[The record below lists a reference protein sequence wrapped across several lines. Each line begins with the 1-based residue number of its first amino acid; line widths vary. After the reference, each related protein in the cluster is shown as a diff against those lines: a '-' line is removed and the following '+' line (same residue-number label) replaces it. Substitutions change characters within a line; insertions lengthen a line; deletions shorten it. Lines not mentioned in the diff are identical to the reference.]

1 MTTNI
6 SKIQT
11 ALASITQETTLALF
25 NLNLDCSLVKVDAP
39 AEYLPFGNALTK
51 FRRNQAEVGSAH
63 RIARKLGMLFED
75 IVPQTPELIK
85 AYGIRATEIIEFHD
99 KQLSSNPGGKSDY
112 GPFTPYV
119 GVDGTSIW
127 AAATSSGAAIAMH
140 LLACLLGVAFTAEEA
155 IAIWVQIVE
164 ARKEEVLKSDPG
176 DIYGLRT
183 LAASTWDIS
192 RQDLAN
198 WDASARAWI
207 RSANTAKE
215 LQCYQLRLIIDN
227 INLPVHTSL
236 DAYRSVIE
244 TWQTCLKMMD
254 ALVQGNGQDVQN
266 GSLFVAFRAWH
277 IFPDLILL
285 KNQKHIKQNDPLVK
299 HGGVVTI
306 GLERADS
313 QNTSGVNWSVSLS
326 HLQFYGNVERREGY
340 LNSTKERVSI
350 PDVWAFLLGFC
361 FGFFGISM
369 NHLERKLRIVIATS
383 DIVVDWMRKTFPAND
398 DGPLVETSWIHRL
411 NQASN
416 RYFRCTDEERKRF
429 RQLMALGHKS
439 YRQFCQTS
447 LSLGEAALGE
457 VLLHLLEY
465 QSNTLL
471 KLLEYFTNNI
481 PYLFMKVGYETKSI
495 WDQRWR
501 IQTIEIGSVPDTTEL
516 TYYLQK
522 VHVPIMQC
530 DMAKTPRLVKGF
542 SPLPEVHRLILEA
555 IFGAFDFCVVDSMD
569 HPRLQDDSSSRVIY
583 VMLCEQ
589 PRSWAAAQQVFFHPP
604 AKKPLDISTVEFL
617 LQEGLAQ
624 KESLLNVLGKC
635 LCAFEHGNGF
645 QYFRDMC
652 AVSSLYE
659 KYDVPLIDLSHLAT
673 CFTDLYPRKS
683 IFQQQQVRIQDRKP
697 FAPYMTPMW
706 REILFPK
713 KTTQLDAFQWIHYLE
728 SKGPWI
734 KDIHSQLI
742 AISSEDSFFVA
753 SQFLQDP
760 SSSITN
766 PPTIIRLPGNIG
778 RPGVVLLVAPKSLRH
793 PNHENTLLEDAPFDG
808 GLIDYFR
815 DTTLHLTLTGY
826 ELPLELVGRSGAR
839 HHETWIFEAA
849 TSVHAAGKW
858 IGDINP
864 LELYYTPS
872 LHRLTSLN
880 FDPEVSAENIASM
893 TANCPACGRADGNY
907 ESIVQ
912 IKEGIHEDLTSIDCW
927 GEFFHRP
934 SNPTVFRAKNNWAA
948 RLAALCL
955 SKKIK
960 APVVPLHPKTCKCK
974 VEWLLSNP
982 SPHTYELGSNDD
994 WVSKVEEAAHASL
1007 PFLMRPGK
1015 PPIKHYYPIYLL

>member
-416 RYFRCTDEERKRF
+416 RK
-429 RQLMALGHKS
+429 
-439 YRQFCQTS
+439 
-447 LSLGEAALGE
+447 
-457 VLLHLLEY
+457 
-465 QSNTLL
+465 
-471 KLLEYFTNNI
+471 
-481 PYLFMKVGYETKSI
+481 FM
-495 WDQRWR
+495 
-501 IQTIEIGSVPDTTEL
+501 
-516 TYYLQK
+516 
-522 VHVPIMQC
+522 
-530 DMAKTPRLVKGF
+530 
-542 SPLPEVHRLILEA
+542 
-555 IFGAFDFCVVDSMD
+555 
-569 HPRLQDDSSSRVIY
+569 
-583 VMLCEQ
+583 
-589 PRSWAAAQQVFFHPP
+589 
-604 AKKPLDISTVEFL
+604 
-617 LQEGLAQ
+617 
-624 KESLLNVLGKC
+624 
-635 LCAFEHGNGF
+635 
-645 QYFRDMC
+645 
-652 AVSSLYE
+652 
-659 KYDVPLIDLSHLAT
+659 
-673 CFTDLYPRKS
+673 
-683 IFQQQQVRIQDRKP
+683 
-697 FAPYMTPMW
+697 
-706 REILFPK
+706 FP
-713 KTTQLDAFQWIHYLE
+713 
-728 SKGPWI
+728 
-734 KDIHSQLI
+734 
-742 AISSEDSFFVA
+742 
-753 SQFLQDP
+753 
-760 SSSITN
+760 
-766 PPTIIRLPGNIG
+766 
-778 RPGVVLLVAPKSLRH
+778 
-793 PNHENTLLEDAPFDG
+793 
-808 GLIDYFR
+808 
-815 DTTLHLTLTGY
+815 
-826 ELPLELVGRSGAR
+826 
-839 HHETWIFEAA
+839 
-849 TSVHAAGKW
+849 
-858 IGDINP
+858 
-864 LELYYTPS
+864 
-872 LHRLTSLN
+872 
-880 FDPEVSAENIASM
+880 
-893 TANCPACGRADGNY
+893 
-907 ESIVQ
+907 
-912 IKEGIHEDLTSIDCW
+912 
-927 GEFFHRP
+927 
-934 SNPTVFRAKNNWAA
+934 
-948 RLAALCL
+948 
-955 SKKIK
+955 
-960 APVVPLHPKTCKCK
+960 
-974 VEWLLSNP
+974 
-982 SPHTYELGSNDD
+982 
-994 WVSKVEEAAHASL
+994 
-1007 PFLMRPGK
+1007 
-1015 PPIKHYYPIYLL
+1015 